1 MSDPI
6 LCETEETECD
16 SVVCEEIDIG
26 SYAGEGEDDP
36 DWTKERSNNTFDFPH
51 DWSYHSIPN
60 RAKTC
65 LLHMQW
71 TTCWLK

>member
-36 DWTKERSNNTFDFPH
+36 D
-51 DWSYHSIPN
+51 
-60 RAKTC
+60 
-65 LLHMQW
+65 
-71 TTCWLK
+71 